1 MLVRDSLS
9 TAFPVI
15 CVIISVLSCAEVDGV
30 QEHPTND
37 NMLQDVIFL
46 IRSDSEIKQID
57 SEIKQID
64 SDKVSNTK
72 LDNTLQATKPDLA
85 EKFIP
90 TNYSR
95 V

>member
-1 MLVRDSLS
+1 MLVIRDSLS
-9 TAFPVI
+9 TAFAVI
-15 CVIISVLSCAEVDGV
+15 CVIISVLYCAEVDGV
-30 QEHPTND
+30 QEHPTNG

-46 IRSDSEIKQID
+46 IRSD

-72 LDNTLQATKPDLA
+72 LDNTLQATKPDWA